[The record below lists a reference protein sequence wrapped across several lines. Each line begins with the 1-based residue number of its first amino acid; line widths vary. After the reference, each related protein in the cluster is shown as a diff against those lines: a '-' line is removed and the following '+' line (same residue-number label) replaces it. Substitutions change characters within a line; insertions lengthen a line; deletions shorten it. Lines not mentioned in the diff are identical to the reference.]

1 MQIGLLTL
9 VTSEDPM
16 CFFFLLVCSSS
27 WRCVELLFFFLEDE
41 ALCNCFCDA
50 EGEKCVCLST
60 LPPSLYFPRFTFCLI
75 LVLHMCFFIERFL
88 LFWEIC
94 SGSNNKG
101 GLGAVRDR
109 KKRGKKGILR
119 GAALHPFVSVRV
131 AFAVFAVGLPSLTG
145 GSNQRYTVPFFF

>member
-1 MQIGLLTL
+1 MVCRLDCSRSQRARILCAF
-9 VTSEDPM
+9 S
-16 CFFFLLVCSSS
+16 FFWFAVPRDGVSSFF
-27 WRCVELLFFFLEDE
+27 FFFLEDE

-50 EGEKCVCLST
+50 EGKKCVCLST
-60 LPPSLYFPRFTFCLI
+60 LPPSLYFPCFTFCLI

-94 SGSNNKG
+94 SGSKNKG

-119 GAALHPFVSVRV
+119 GAALHLFVSVRCICRV
-131 AFAVFAVGLPSLTG
+131 CCWFALFNWRL
-145 GSNQRYTVPFFF
+145 